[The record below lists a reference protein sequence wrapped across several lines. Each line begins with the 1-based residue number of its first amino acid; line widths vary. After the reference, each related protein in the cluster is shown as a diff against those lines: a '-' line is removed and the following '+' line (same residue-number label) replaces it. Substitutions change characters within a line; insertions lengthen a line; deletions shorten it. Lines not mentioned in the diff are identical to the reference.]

1 MKLEIEMEK
10 RRVLNNQYNK
20 EQTIQ
25 ILNSI
30 ENNKKYMGLYNNSE
44 FDKIKRLLI
53 QNIDLYNQLSH
64 FKQIQKYKPIQTKV
78 ERKEV
83 VESDYDDYV
92 SRDTIIET
100 FDLDWE
106 LQFNLVTN

>member
-1 MKLEIEMEK
+1 MNLEKEME
-10 RRVLNNQYNK
+10 RRRLLHNEYNK

-25 ILNSI
+25 ILKSI
-30 ENNKKYMGLYNNSE
+30 ESNKKYMELYKNSD

-83 VESDYDDYV
+83 AESDYDDYV
-92 SRDTIIET
+92 SRDTTIAT

>member
-83 VESDYDDYV
+83 AESDYV
-92 SRDTIIET
+92 SNDMTIYTYDNE
-100 FDLDWE
+100 WE
-106 LQFNLVTN
+106 LNYIVTH

>member
-30 ENNKKYMGLYNNSE
+30 ENNKKYMGLYKNSE
-44 FDKIKRLLI
+44 FDKIKRLLL

-83 VESDYDDYV
+83 AESDYVSDDM
-92 SRDTIIET
+92 TIYTYDNE
-100 FDLDWE
+100 WE
-106 LQFNLVTN
+106 LNYIVTH

>member
-83 VESDYDDYV
+83 AESDYVSDDM
-92 SRDTIIET
+92 TIYTYDNE
-100 FDLDWE
+100 WE
-106 LQFNLVTN
+106 LNYIVTH